1 MVDFTQ
7 FFNPSAWGSWAPS
20 ASQGLTPQRQAPP
33 PIMPSG
39 AAQPQA
45 PGGPPPAQN
54 DPNRQANMMMQLG
67 MSMMPKAPQ
76 PTPMNIGYAQPV
88 GPGMLRGAGF

>member
-20 ASQGLTPQRQAPP
+20 ASQALIPQRQPP

-39 AAQPQA
+39 AAQP
-45 PGGPPPAQN
+45 PSTGGPN
-54 DPNRQANMMMQLG
+54 PNPQANMMAQLG
-67 MSMMPKAPQ
+67 MAMMPKAPLPQ
-76 PTPMNIGYAQPV
+76 PMNISYPQPA